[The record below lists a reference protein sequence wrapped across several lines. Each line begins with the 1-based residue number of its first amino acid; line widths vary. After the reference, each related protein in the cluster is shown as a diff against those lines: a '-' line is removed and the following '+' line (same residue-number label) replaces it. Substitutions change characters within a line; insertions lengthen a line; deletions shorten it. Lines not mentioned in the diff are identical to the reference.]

1 MNDSLI
7 HKNINIARDDSTTVT
22 DVAFHSV
29 HWKGYQL

>member
-7 HKNINIARDDSTTVT
+7 HRDINIAWDDSTTVT

-29 HWKGYQL
+29 HWKEYQP